1 MAETPVIKAEVKE
14 IVNEAVEELAGL
26 INRGFTEQ
34 QGQINELNSGFQEVR
49 SDLKQVKSVQS
60 GHSDEL
66 GQIKG
71 MLSGQQK
78 LIDYH
83 DREIERILKHEKLEP
98 SALEE

>member
-1 MAETPVIKAEVKE
+1 MAEQPATKQEVRE
-14 IVNEAVEELAGL
+14 IVNGAVEELAGM

-49 SDLKQVKSVQS
+49 SDVKQVKSVQS
-60 GHSDEL
+60 DHTDEL

-71 MLSGQQK
+71 LISGQQK

-83 DREIERILKHEKLEP
+83 DREIERILKHEKLDP
-98 SALEE
+98 LALEE